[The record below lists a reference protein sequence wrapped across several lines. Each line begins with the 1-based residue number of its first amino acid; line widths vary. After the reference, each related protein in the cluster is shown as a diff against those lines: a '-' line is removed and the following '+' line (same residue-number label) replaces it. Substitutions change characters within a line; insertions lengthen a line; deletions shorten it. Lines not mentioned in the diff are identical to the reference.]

1 MRLPISY
8 CCQKSGHHRLA
19 VGARKDNRDV
29 VKSTCDTNSWPIKEH
44 CMQTVLTPALL
55 LSLFALQLS
64 CRPTSTPEILAG
76 RYKLSSAVLN
86 EGGKFRELTCKGEFE
101 FLLAKNSE
109 SVQIEPTGEATCTG
123 PQPASFSEILGGDCD
138 LASFALVNNSE
149 GEIYS
154 QSGATLSCDSAPSDK
169 VVFTIQAVSKKAL
182 RLSRSRGHSGDT
194 RSELIFV
201 RSANE
206 L

>member
-1 MRLPISY
+1 
-8 CCQKSGHHRLA
+8 
-19 VGARKDNRDV
+19 
-29 VKSTCDTNSWPIKEH
+29 
-44 CMQTVLTPALL
+44 MQTLLTPLLL

-64 CRPTSTPEILAG
+64 CRPASTPLIRAG
-76 RYKLSSAVLN
+76 AYKLSSAVFN

-101 FLLAKNSE
+101 FLLAKNGE

-138 LASFALVNNSE
+138 LPSFVLVNNSE

-169 VVFTIQAVSKKAL
+169 VVFALQAVSKNAL
-182 RLSRSRGHSGDT
+182 RLARSQGQSGDT
-194 RSELIFV
+194 RSEFIFV
-201 RSANE
+201 RLAND